1 MSRVLALLAL
11 ALLPLLAGCADAKVQ
26 PLYPGA
32 YFPLARGP
40 N

>member
-1 MSRVLALLAL
+1 MRRSLAIVVAL
-11 ALLPLLAGCADAKVQ
+11 AALIVGCDTTKVQ

>member
-1 MSRVLALLAL
+1 MRRSLAILLAL
-11 ALLPLLAGCADAKVQ
+11 AALIAACDTTKVQ

>member
-1 MSRVLALLAL
+1 MSRARIVFLLAL
-11 ALLPLLAGCADAKVQ
+11 GVVLSACGDVKVQ